1 MMNNIFRSVEF
12 EDVKRAF
19 VCWIC
24 TTVATIVFAYFRV
37 PTLPLTIGGLVTVT
51 GYMLLTVRD
60 FVNLL
65 DYEISRLEDE
75 L

>member
-1 MMNNIFRSVEF
+1 MMNNIFRTVEF
-12 EDVKRAF
+12 ENVKRAF

-37 PTLPLTIGGLVTVT
+37 PTLPITIGGLLTVT
-51 GYMLLTVRD
+51 GYLLVTVRD
-60 FVNLL
+60 FVEML
-65 DYEISRLEDE
+65 DYEISRLEEE